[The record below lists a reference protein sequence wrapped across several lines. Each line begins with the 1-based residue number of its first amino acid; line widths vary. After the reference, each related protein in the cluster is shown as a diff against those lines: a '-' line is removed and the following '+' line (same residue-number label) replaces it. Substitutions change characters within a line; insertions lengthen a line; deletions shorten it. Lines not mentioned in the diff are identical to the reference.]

1 MKLRTKRACSTTGV
15 LPTDT
20 VLKRRKTL
28 DEVRQREGNDNL
40 PVVQSALKLHAIRQ
54 PYDVATDHPLPT
66 IQQDSELLVKV
77 QAVGLNPIDWKAP
90 YVAQT
95 LHLIPISI
103 NKPPVTTTSVS
114 LPYHTYPAANMPA
127 Q

>member
-15 LPTDT
+15 VPTDT
-20 VLKRRKTL
+20 VSKRRKTL
-28 DEVRQREGNDNL
+28 DEVRQREGNDKL

-54 PYDVATDHPLPT
+54 PYGVATDHPLPM

-95 LHLIPISI
+95 
-103 NKPPVTTTSVS
+103 
-114 LPYHTYPAANMPA
+114 
-127 Q
+127 